1 VKPVKAFPRGQR
13 METIARGGEVVDR
26 CVAVTN
32 YRTQCSTAAVSGTEI
47 DGEQEPLCR
56 FHADRA
62 ALS

>member
-1 VKPVKAFPRGQR
+1 